1 MWKARGWEVALPRCQ
16 LRGSKAEVDGK
27 FMDSASC
34 WLRWE
39 KRLKELM
46 KRKIEGAGEQGEGAK
61 EGSREGSRGGIQQAE
76 DGQSPSWEK
85 RSLCVVQG
93 VGRLAGW
100 WQEAEEVWRE
110 AEASSE
116 SRGKEDR
123 RLEGCLCSSPN
134 TRAPLPSGP

>member
-1 MWKARGWEVALPRCQ
+1 MPAERQQGRSRWRVCGQHFVLVEV
-16 LRGSKAEVDGK
+16 GKEVKGAD
-27 FMDSASC
+27 
-34 WLRWE
+34 E
-39 KRLKELM
+39 E
-46 KRKIEGAGEQGEGAK
+46 RKIEGAGEQGEGAK
-61 EGSREGSRGGIQQAE
+61 EGSREGSRGGIQRAE

-85 RSLCVVQG
+85 RSLCAVQG